1 MQWVVE
7 NYPCYICNIEGNLN
21 YYQIDFHHLRGKYA
35 KGMAIRDDSVGI
47 PICRTHHYHI
57 TFQRGERLFWEEL
70 NIDPKVYADELYQE
84 WKEIN
89 EYKKL
94 WKVGFTPNVP

>member
-1 MQWVVE
+1 LQ
-7 NYPCYICNIEGNLN
+7 
-21 YYQIDFHHLRGKYA
+21 GKYRLGA
-35 KGMAIRDDSVGI
+35 MIRDDSVGI

-94 WKVGFTPNVP
+94 